1 MTTQQDEQ
9 ISTTVMPW
17 EPFSLMEQLDDEAIL
32 AELRGGMLS
41 TYVYSFQQ
49 DGHEVTG
56 LSKTGVDA
64 AVSQMAL
71 KGEVIREEEV
81 KVEWGPDRKDVF
93 VIVKAQRY
101 LVSRDGREILL
112 QSAMGAKRQPVY
124 MKVHERDRFNRPIA
138 NKWTEAEDPFFFE
151 KAIAK
156 AARNAK
162 RRLIPEDL
170 IVKIVQEAAAQ
181 GKTKK
186 VGGSDAVNRARE
198 ARRARETGSPVT
210 TAPGATRTG
219 EASTAPM
226 AEQADRDQAEHEERQ
241 TPFDQQSPGV
251 ADISAQELGK
261 AAQALG
267 YTRDAVF
274 ATLGVANLNE
284 WKAKAV
290 TATPLREAL
299 KKLEDAKKAPEEEA
313 NDLAL

>member
-32 AELRGGMLS
+32 AELRGGTLGA
-41 TYVYSFQQ
+41 YVYSFQQ

-56 LSKTGVDA
+56 LSKVGVDM

-71 KGEVIREEEV
+71 KGEVIREDDV
-81 KVEWGPDRKDVF
+81 KVEWSPDRQEVF
-93 VIVKAQRY
+93 FIVKAQRF
-101 LVSRDGREILL
+101 LVSKDGRELLL
-112 QSAMGAKRQPVY
+112 QTAMGAKRQEVY
-124 MKVHERDRFNRPIA
+124 MKVHPRDRFGRPDMA
-138 NKWTEAEDPFFFE
+138 KWEKVEDPFFFE
-151 KAIAK
+151 KGMSK

-170 IVKIVQEAAAQ
+170 IVKIVTEAAAQ

-186 VGGSDAVNRARE
+186 VGGSDAVNKARD
-198 ARRARETGSPVT
+198 ARRARAEAPAVGQAT
-210 TAPGATRTG
+210 TATRETVAG
-219 EASTAPM
+219 PPRAAPP
-226 AEQADRDQAEHEERQ
+226 QEESE
-241 TPFDQQSPGV
+241 TPFDQLNSTGIPGV
-251 ADISAQELGK
+251 ADISAPELGK
-261 AAQALG
+261 GAQALG

-290 TATPLREAL
+290 TATPFREAL